1 MVEAKPAGFEADHRG
16 CGSNSFWLNG
26 ELQSFQALDVR
37 PAPEIE
43 GWAHSC
49 LPERTFFGKRVLAA
63 AGRRLIDFG
72 KPFHLESVFCLEG
85 EIAMTGIQ
93 DRAAIARKITDWTR
107 AVGNKDAH
115 TVSQFVAN
123 DVVSFDLAPPLKH
136 VGFDRKMMEDWF
148 KTWKGEIGY
157 EVTDQVIEVS
167 DTLAVARSLD
177 HMTGTK
183 IDDKKVDV
191 WTRSTVCFR
200 KEDGDW
206 KVMHVHASVPFYMDG
221 SLKAAVD
228 LTP

>member
-1 MVEAKPAGFEADHRG
+1 
-16 CGSNSFWLNG
+16 
-26 ELQSFQALDVR
+26 
-37 PAPEIE
+37 
-43 GWAHSC
+43 
-49 LPERTFFGKRVLAA
+49 
-63 AGRRLIDFG
+63 
-72 KPFHLESVFCLEG
+72 
-85 EIAMTGIQ
+85 MTDTQ
-93 DRAAIARKITDWTR
+93 DRVAIARKISDW
-107 AVGNKDAH
+107 ACALGNKDAD
-115 TVSQFVAN
+115 TVSQFFTK

-148 KTWKGEIGY
+148 KTWKGGIGY

-183 IDDKKVDV
+183 VDGEKVDV

-200 KEDGDW
+200 KEGEGW

-228 LTP
+228 LKP